1 MTLLLTTVLANPHDP
16 MRGALSDHWAEYGV
30 PPVVLPCGQAIEPT
44 DPRVVYQPGD
54 AVPWGFRCTMAEWCG
69 GGRCPRDMDRDGT
82 CYYMCNVCRGTGRIP
97 GIAAAVCGAWSIT
110 VVELTDREPLNETI
124 RFAWYNPYL
133 LKWYPTS
140 DFAIA
145 ALSHAALTLG
155 RRAAGLPPL

>member
-69 GGRCPRDMDRDGT
+69 GGDAHETWIETERATT
-82 CYYMCNVCRGTGRIP
+82 CAMCAVAPVASPASRPPCAGRGLLRW
-97 GIAAAVCGAWSIT
+97 WS
-110 VVELTDREPLNETI
+110 
-124 RFAWYNPYL
+124 
-133 LKWYPTS
+133 
-140 DFAIA
+140 
-145 ALSHAALTLG
+145 
-155 RRAAGLPPL
+155 